1 MNYHR
6 AINIIDL
13 HTEKCTEYSI
23 NENKPIKKLYAD
35 FVYNFINMYVK
46 REWEEIYKITMAV
59 VW

>member
-35 FVYNFINMYVK
+35 FVYNFINKYVK
-46 REWEEIYKITMAV
+46 RE
-59 VW
+59 